1 MDPLGA
7 LTTIMVVSVINA
19 ELWKPLPFQDSRQL
33 VVVEVRHAAELWL
46 FECELARIFFRA
58 VGAEGLVALKH
69 QRDRV
74 H

>member
-1 MDPLGA
+1 MSKGCFPPGA
-7 LTTIMVVSVINA
+7 ITDDRVR
-19 ELWKPLPFQDSRQL
+19 ELLCEAIESLP
-33 VVVEVRHAAELWL
+33 VEVRHAAELWL